1 MKYKPS
7 ALPSEEADVETHVT
21 QALDTYWSVNNGD
34 WTGLIKNIEVT
45 HSLFLFVYDTYS
57 TQSLKD
63 DLLTHTDEQSQYIKQ
78 AVDLTNLLS
87 QDRIISLIIQYG
99 DKSYLPKLDRNK
111 HEGKFLKGDYIAGT
125 YILPHSLP
133 LSHTNTHSHIHLLVV
148 FLDIM
153 RELNGNNY
161 RTVCEQLEKETKK
174 GNLEV
179 KKGFK

>member
-21 QALDTYWSVNNGD
+21 QALDAYWSVNNGD

-45 HSLFLFVYDTYS
+45 HSFFPFVYDTYS

-125 YILPHSLP
+125 HSPLPPS
-133 LSHTNTHSHIHLLVV
+133 LSHEHSFTYSPTCSVP
-148 FLDIM
+148 
-153 RELNGNNY
+153 RYYE
-161 RTVCEQLEKETKK
+161 RT
-174 GNLEV
+174 
-179 KKGFK
+179 